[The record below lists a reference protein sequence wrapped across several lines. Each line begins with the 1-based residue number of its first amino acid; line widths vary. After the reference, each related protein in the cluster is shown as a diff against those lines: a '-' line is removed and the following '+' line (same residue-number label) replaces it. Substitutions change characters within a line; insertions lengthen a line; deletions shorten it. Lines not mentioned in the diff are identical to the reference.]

1 MSAYGADR
9 LIEELTKL
17 GYTVENVTG
26 NDKNIYAVLRN
37 YEIAVGKF
45 QGRII
50 DLGLQTAADYPNSVH
65 SAIHVKA
72 APQLYE
78 PAENIQNVRNVQAS
92 QLGAEWRYWSKN
104 FVWNAEKEKTARR
117 LMARI
122 TTIFE
127 HA

>member
-1 MSAYGADR
+1 MSAYGPDR

-17 GYTVENVTG
+17 GYTVETATG
-26 NDKNIYAVLRN
+26 NDKNIYAVLPN
-37 YEIAVGKF
+37 YEIVVGKF

-50 DLGLQTAADYPNSVH
+50 DLGLQTAPDYPNTVH

-72 APQLYE
+72 VPQLYE

-104 FVWNAEKEKTARR
+104 FNWNAEKEKTARR